1 MITSLQN
8 EQVKHVV
15 SLHEKKGRKEFNEF
29 LVEGKR
35 FVQEALLRNANI
47 KKIYYCADPAAELFV
62 GEESADI
69 GYHDTSLIAI
79 PRLIHEAK
87 QHLID
92 IEEVSDAAMRK
103 MSATEEPQGILAV
116 VEKPTYDWQDIRI
129 ENNTM
134 LLVIDSI
141 QDPGNLGTILRTAL
155 AADVTQII
163 LTKRTVDIYNPK
175 VLRSSMGSVFSQ
187 VILSDKTPQ
196 EVENMCRSNHCAMVI
211 LAMDGTSIYRS
222 DIHHDYPLAL
232 IIGSEAVGPDVYF
245 MEKADK
251 KITIPMFN
259 NVESL
264 NASMAAG
271 IFLYEMRRQ
280 GQFL

>member
-15 SLHEKKGRKEFNEF
+15 SLHDKKGRKEFNEF

-35 FVQEALLRNANI
+35 FVQEALLRNAEI
-47 KKIYYCADPAAELFV
+47 KRIYYCTEATAGLSTIK
-62 GEESADI
+62 G
-69 GYHDTSLIAI
+69 HAI
-79 PRLIHEAK
+79 SQLIHEADR
-87 QHLID
+87 QHINL
-92 IEEVSDAAMRK
+92 EEVSDVVMRK

-116 VEKPTYDWQDIRI
+116 IEKPTYDWQDIRI
-129 ENNTM
+129 ENNTI
-134 LLVIDSI
+134 LLIIDGI

-155 AADVTQII
+155 AANVTQLI
-163 LTKRTVDIYNPK
+163 LTKTTVDLYNPK
-175 VLRSSMGSVFSQ
+175 VLRSSMGSIFSQ

-196 EVENMCRSNHCAMVI
+196 EVENMCRSNHCTLIVS
-211 LAMDGTSIYRS
+211 AMDGASIYQS
-222 DIHHDYPLAL
+222 DIRDDYPLAL
-232 IIGSEAVGPDVYF
+232 IIGNEAVGPDGYF
-245 MEKADK
+245 MENADK
-251 KITIPMFN
+251 KYAIPMFN

-271 IFLYEMRRQ
+271 IFLYEIRRQ